1 MKTKY
6 LVSAIA
12 ISVLLTGCLAAPV
25 RDDARV
31 QNYIGLAGLGAPRL
45 PTNGEA
51 YLDDAWFAE
60 PLTADRA
67 VQAALLN
74 NPQVRA
80 ELTRLDAAQAERI
93 QAGLLRNPMGSLMVL
108 RPEGGGRFELDYSLV
123 QSLFDLFTR
132 TKRVD
137 VANAV
142 QAGVQAEV
150 MLSVVRIAQDTEA
163 AYFDAM
169 TAKAVLHLQQEQLA
183 LEQNTLSLQ
192 SRQAKQGVLPGSM
205 VLAQVAAASML
216 AHDLQVAEGNQTQAL
231 AALAKLLGLSSSNA
245 LRLPDHL
252 LSLPLAVLNEP
263 ELQALA
269 QKHRPEIFAANASVE
284 QTRAEK
290 QLQTGVLRNTDP
302 SLGLG
307 GTRESGG
314 LSLSG
319 LSAQI
324 SLPIFDTGRARS
336 DSADAKIAQAQ
347 YQAEAVRRFIPLE
360 VERALATLIVS
371 TKAIEHADHHVWQQQ
386 QLEKL
391 AMRNYQQ
398 GNGDYLRVVDAKRA
412 RLVSQMQQIQ
422 AQQMQRTAL
431 VDLERATAIAIHR
444 LDQNPLVN

>member
-1 MKTKY
+1 MKIKY
-6 LVSAIA
+6 CVNVIA
-12 ISVLLTGCLAAPV
+12 LSVLLIGCTTAPV
-25 RDDARV
+25 RDDSRV
-31 QNYIGLAGLGAPRL
+31 QNSVGIAGVGAPRL
-45 PTNGEA
+45 PANGES

-60 PLTADRA
+60 PLTANRA

-80 ELTRLDAAQAERI
+80 ELTRLDATQAERI

-132 TKRVD
+132 TKRID
-137 VANAV
+137 MANAA
-142 QAGVQAEV
+142 QARVQAEV
-150 MLSVVRIAQDTEA
+150 MLQLVRIAQDAEA
-163 AYFDAM
+163 AYFDAIA
-169 TAKAVLHLQQEQLA
+169 AKAVLHLQQEQLA
-183 LEQNTLSLQ
+183 LEKNTLSLQ
-192 SRQAKQGVLPGSM
+192 TRQAKQGALPSST
-205 VLAQVAAASML
+205 VLAQAAAASIM
-216 AHDLQVAEGNQTQAL
+216 AHDLRVAEGNQTQAL
-231 AALAKLLGLSSSNA
+231 AALAKLLGLSSSKA
-245 LRLPDHL
+245 LQLSDHL
-252 LSLPLAVLNEP
+252 LPLPLALLNEP

-269 QKHRPEIFAANASVE
+269 EKHRPELFAANASVE

-290 QLQTGVLRNTDP
+290 KLQTGALRNTDP

-307 GTRESGG
+307 GVRESGG
-314 LSLSG
+314 LSLNG

-336 DSADAKIAQAQ
+336 DLADAKIAQAQ

-422 AQQMQRTAL
+422 AQQMQRTAF
-431 VDLERATAIAIHR
+431 VDLERATGMAM
-444 LDQNPLVN
+444 Q